1 MVCFSLFYFL
11 YGTYYFF
18 FLLGECESGA
28 GKKISCHTVVR
39 KCLLLLAQS
48 RKVGS
53 RGIKMKIWHLAL
65 CLHC

>member
-1 MVCFSLFYFL
+1 MMVVGVVDNGERKSGVLFSVLLSVWYL
-11 YGTYYFF
+11 LFF

-48 RKVGS
+48 
-53 RGIKMKIWHLAL
+53 
-65 CLHC
+65 